1 MRGKGIV
8 VPSGAA
14 AVVALIAGMV
24 TLPLVAISVGMLVAL
39 VLPRRYG
46 SQRHYDAVG
55 TLYFLSLGV
64 LVAALPFVPAAFKQ
78 APALFLLVFGAV
90 SAAIV
95 LVKGLLRA
103 VIDRIA
109 DRLGARRARRP
120 VLASDLLGPGDARAR
135 VEIVK
140 MKYRLGKTGVA
151 GVGTL
156 LALAFNVLGHFV
168 NLPWFLEG
176 GISISA
182 MVFVGGVIVWFHA
195 LTSWYE
201 VLALPHDPLVQA
213 VAQRSKE
220 TASTAAE
227 RSRETA
233 ASAADR
239 SRDIARLPGARRRRP
254 PNGRTRPRWR
264 TSRAVR

>member
-24 TLPLVAISVGMLVAL
+24 TLPLVAISVGMLMAL

-95 LVKGLLRA
+95 LVKGLLSA

-109 DRLGARRARRP
+109 DRLERGERAGRFWRAISS
-120 VLASDLLGPGDARAR
+120 VL
-135 VEIVK
+135 
-140 MKYRLGKTGVA
+140 
-151 GVGTL
+151 GTL
-156 LALAFNVLGHFV
+156 VL
-168 NLPWFLEG
+168 
-176 GISISA
+176 
-182 MVFVGGVIVWFHA
+182 VW
-195 LTSWYE
+195 
-201 VLALPHDPLVQA
+201 
-213 VAQRSKE
+213 RS
-220 TASTAAE
+220 
-227 RSRETA
+227 SR
-233 ASAADR
+233 
-239 SRDIARLPGARRRRP
+239 
-254 PNGRTRPRWR
+254 
-264 TSRAVR
+264 

>member
-1 MRGKGIV
+1 
-8 VPSGAA
+8 
-14 AVVALIAGMV
+14 
-24 TLPLVAISVGMLVAL
+24 
-39 VLPRRYG
+39 
-46 SQRHYDAVG
+46 
-55 TLYFLSLGV
+55 
-64 LVAALPFVPAAFKQ
+64 
-78 APALFLLVFGAV
+78 
-90 SAAIV
+90 
-95 LVKGLLRA
+95 
-103 VIDRIA
+103 
-109 DRLGARRARRP
+109 
-120 VLASDLLGPGDARAR
+120 
-135 VEIVK
+135 

-182 MVFVGGVIVWFHA
+182 MVFVGGVIVWFHT

-227 RSRETA
+227 RADE
-233 ASAADR
+233 ASVADVPGG
-239 SRDIARLPGARRRRP
+239 SLMARVLGIDARGGEP
-254 PNGRTRPRWR
+254 PARGQHGQD
-264 TSRAVR
+264 